1 MSTSAD
7 ATLDSTVRDI
17 KANGVRLRVALSGN
31 GPPVV
36 LLHGL
41 FTHHGTWDAVIDEMS
56 SEFRL
61 VAPDFPGFGES
72 EKPSA
77 SRFAYDIGAFT
88 EVVADLFA
96 GLDLG
101 RAAVVGHALGGAVA
115 LALAARHPELVSRLV
130 LVDSVCFDAPVDLRR
145 RIALFPF
152 VGGFVLK
159 QLWGR
164 ATFRSFFRT
173 DVLSDRPGYPLERI
187 DGYYEKFN
195 DPAARGSALA
205 TLRGTRDTR
214 TIEAQTDRIQVPTLV
229 VWGRADRLVPARFG
243 QRLSRQIRG
252 AGFELMDTGHAPH
265 EELPAEFAAVL
276 RRFLRAERPS
286 GDRSGLS
293 LGPPPGPR

>member
-1 MSTSAD
+1 MALASD
-7 ATLDSTVRDI
+7 QRDV
-17 KANGVRLRVALSGN
+17 KANGVRLRVAMSGE

-41 FTHHGTWDAVIDEMS
+41 FVHHGTWDAVVDEAS
-56 SEFRL
+56 SEFRMI
-61 VAPDFPGFGES
+61 APDFPGFGES
-72 EKPSA
+72 EKPPA
-77 SRFAYDIGAFT
+77 SRFAYDVGAFA

-115 LALAARHPELVSRLV
+115 LTLAARHPELVSRLV
-130 LVDSVCFDAPVDLRR
+130 LVDSVCFDAPLDLRR
-145 RIALFPF
+145 RIALLPV

-164 ATFRSFFRT
+164 ATFRSFFKN
-173 DVLSDRPGYPLERI
+173 DVVSDPDYPTERI
-187 DGYYEKFN
+187 DEYYDAFN

-205 TLRGTRDTR
+205 TLRATRDTR
-214 TIEAQTDRIQVPTLV
+214 PIEAQTARVQAPTLV

-252 AGFELMDTGHAPH
+252 AGFELMDAGHAPH
-265 EELPAEFAAVL
+265 EERPAEFAAIL
-276 RRFLRAERPS
+276 GRFLRAERPS
-286 GDRSGLS
+286 GDRSGLN
-293 LGPPPGPR
+293 LGALSK

>member
-1 MSTSAD
+1 MALGSD
-7 ATLDSTVRDI
+7 QRDV
-17 KANGVRLRVALSGN
+17 KANGVRLRVAMSGD

-41 FTHHGTWDAVIDEMS
+41 FVHHGTWDAVVDEVR

-61 VAPDFPGFGES
+61 IAPDFPGFGES
-72 EKPSA
+72 EKPPS
-77 SRFAYDIGAFT
+77 SRFAYDVGAFA

-115 LALAARHPELVSRLV
+115 LTLAARHPELVSRLV
-130 LVDSVCFDAPVDLRR
+130 LVDSVCFDAPMDLHR
-145 RIALFPF
+145 RIALLPV

-164 ATFRSFFRT
+164 ATFRSFFRN
-173 DVLSDRPGYPLERI
+173 DMLSRPDYPMERI
-187 DGYYEKFN
+187 DEYYDAFN

-205 TLRGTRDTR
+205 TLRATRDTR
-214 TIEAQTDRIQVPTLV
+214 PIEAQTARVQVPTLV

-265 EELPAEFAAVL
+265 EERPAEFASIL
-276 RRFLRAERPS
+276 GRFLRAERAS
-286 GDRSGLS
+286 GDRSGLN
-293 LGPPPGPR
+293 LGASSTSTR